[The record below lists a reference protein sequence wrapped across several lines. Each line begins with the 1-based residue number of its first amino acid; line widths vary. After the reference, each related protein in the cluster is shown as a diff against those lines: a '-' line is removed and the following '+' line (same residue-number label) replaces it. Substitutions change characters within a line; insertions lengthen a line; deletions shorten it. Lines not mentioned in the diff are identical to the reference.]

1 MKHTVI
7 ILLFT
12 LFALKPGVSQDNCKA
27 YLPPEGTTLVY
38 ANLNKK
44 GKQTSTTTTKV
55 ISVKE
60 VDGVTVYRVHQLI
73 SDGKEKNDMENEF
86 EYQCD
91 GNKFIIDMETVLNAE
106 QMKAFEGGKVVAEV
120 ENMYIPGELEEGM
133 ELNDG
138 HIKMEVYVEPLTTKV
153 TARAFY
159 RKVVG
164 KETIETPAG
173 IFESWKIDGN
183 IESKFSFMRFA
194 FRVIEWYVP
203 DVGIVKS
210 ETYDDKERF
219 VGSTLLQK
227 IEKN

>member
-1 MKHTVI
+1 MKKTL
-7 ILLFT
+7 ILLTFSF
-12 LFALKPGVSQDNCKA
+12 LFSNFIVSQDACKP
-27 YLPPEGTTLVY
+27 YLPPEGTTLTYV
-38 ANLNKK
+38 NLDKK
-44 GKQTSTTTTKV
+44 GKQTSTTTTEV
-55 ISVKE
+55 VSVKNI
-60 VDGVTVYRVHQLI
+60 DGVTFYKVHQLI
-73 SDGKEKNDMENEF
+73 SDGKEKNDMENDF

-91 GNKFIIDMETVLNAE
+91 GDKFIIDMETVLNGE

-120 ENMYIPGELEEGM
+120 ENMYIPNELEEGM

-138 HIKMEVYVEPLTTKV
+138 HIKMDVYVEPLTTTI

-164 KETIETPAG
+164 KETVETPAG
-173 IFESWKIDGN
+173 TFEAWKIDGN
-183 IESKFSFMRFA
+183 IESKFAFMRFA
-194 FRVIEWYVP
+194 FRVLEWYVE
-203 DVGIVKS
+203 DIGIVKS

>member
-1 MKHTVI
+1 MKKTVF
-7 ILLFT
+7 ILLFS
-12 LFALKPGVSQDNCKA
+12 LFVINSVVSQDNCKA

-60 VDGVTVYRVHQLI
+60 VDGVTIYRVHQLI

-164 KETIETPAG
+164 KEIIETPAG
-173 IFESWKIDGN
+173 TFEAWKIDGN
-183 IESKFSFMRFA
+183 IESKFAFMRFA

-203 DVGIVKS
+203 DVGVVKS
-210 ETYDDKERF
+210 ETYDDRERF